1 MAGPA
6 GAERIYDMHVHL
18 YEFSDVEVE
27 EILEKDPG
35 LVLVAVSE
43 DVESL
48 ERVLELRDRFPNRI
62 VACAGLHPWNIG
74 EEPLAQVEELLRA
87 AYHWDLACV
96 GEVGLDRKFVPH
108 TWEAQVQVF
117 TRILREARDAGAL
130 VNIHA
135 PDAWRDALALLLD
148 YEIERAL
155 FHWYTGPLDLI
166 PSIGEAGYKVSI
178 NAAIRIQKKH
188 QRVAAHTPLEYMVTE
203 SDGPY
208 NYRGLRL
215 SPAMIPETVKLI
227 AEIKG
232 VNPQEVEEA
241 TRRNA
246 ERLLATV
253 KP

>member
-1 MAGPA
+1 MAG
-6 GAERIYDMHVHL
+6 RLYDMHCHCS
-18 YEFSDVEVE
+18 EFEPRE
-27 EILEKDPG
+27 LGAILEGHPG
-35 LVLVAVSE
+35 LVVVAVSE

-48 ERVLELRDRFPNRI
+48 LETIGLAHLYPGRLVP
-62 VACAGLHPWNIG
+62 CAGFHPWVIG
-74 EEPLAQVEELLRA
+74 ERPLSQLEEVLRL
-87 AYHWDLACV
+87 AYRHGIACL

-117 TRILREARDAGAL
+117 TRILREARDTGAL

-148 YEIERAL
+148 YEVERAF

-166 PSIGEAGYKVSI
+166 PAIGEAGYKVSI

-215 SPAMIPETVKLI
+215 SPAMIPETIKVI
-227 AEIKG
+227 AEVKG
-232 VNPQEVEEA
+232 VDPQEVEEA
-241 TRRNA
+241 ARRNA

>member
-1 MAGPA
+1 MAG
-6 GAERIYDMHVHL
+6 RLYDMHCHCS
-18 YEFSDVEVE
+18 EF
-27 EILEKDPG
+27 DPG
-35 LVLVAVSE
+35 ELASMLERVPDLVVVAVSE

-48 ERVLELRDRFPNRI
+48 LDTIELARLHPGRVVP
-62 VACAGLHPWNIG
+62 CAGFHPWVIG
-74 EEPLAQVEELLRA
+74 EKPLSQLEEVLRI
-87 AYHWDLACV
+87 AYRHGIPCL

-117 TRILREARDAGAL
+117 TRILREARDTGAL

-148 YEIERAL
+148 YGVERAL

-166 PSIGEAGYKVSI
+166 PAIGEAGYKVSI

-215 SPAMIPETVKLI
+215 SPIMIPETIKII

-232 VNPQEVEEA
+232 ATPQEVGEA

-246 ERLLATV
+246 EKLLGSI